1 VNLEAIIQGCLEGKE
16 GYWNMLVDLFSKKV
30 FNLAFQFSGSYQEA
44 QDLTQDIFVKL
55 FHTLPKYEAGRN
67 FSAWLTTL
75 AKNHL
80 IDEYRRTKW
89 EKKNRDDFDDQ
100 LLTAASGTGD
110 PEMQLLQN
118 ETQRILWAG
127 LNRLPAD
134 IRMAVILKEIQGK
147 SYEETASITGVPEG
161 TVKSRVNRGRLQLAR
176 ILRETKE
183 HSNEL

>member
-1 VNLEAIIQGCLEGKE
+1 
-16 GYWNMLVDLFSKKV
+16 MLVDQFSKKV
-30 FNLAFQFSGSYQEA
+30 FNLAYQFTGSYHEA

-55 FHTLPKYEAGRN
+55 FHSLTKYEAGRN

-89 EKKNRDDFDDQ
+89 EKKNRDEFDDRI
-100 LLTAASGTGD
+100 LTASAGTSS
-110 PEMQLLQN
+110 PEERLLQN
-118 ETQRILWAG
+118 ERQRILWGG
-127 LNRLPAD
+127 LNQLPAD

-147 SYEETASITGVPEG
+147 SYEETASIIGVPEG

-176 ILRETKE
+176 ILQKKKE
-183 HSNEL
+183 HSDEM